1 MESRHVNKPMQ
12 GQKLKDTLNLVAN
25 CEDIGNLMQSVPPF
39 VIIFV
44 LTEKIFNSKFLKTF
58 YKVSESWK
66 KNILR
71 LLLVC
76 PGEVVLV
83 LVIILPD
90 RQINSI
96 GGRTGKIDG

>member
-44 LTEKIFNSKFLKTF
+44 LTEKIFK
-58 YKVSESWK
+58 
-66 KNILR
+66 
-71 LLLVC
+71 
-76 PGEVVLV
+76 G
-83 LVIILPD
+83 
-90 RQINSI
+90 
-96 GGRTGKIDG
+96 

>member
-39 VIIFV
+39 VVIFV
-44 LTEKIFNSKFLKTF
+44 LTEEIFNSRFLKTF

-66 KNILR
+66 ENILR

-96 GGRTGKIDG
+96 GWRTGKIDG

>member
-12 GQKLKDTLNLVAN
+12 GQKLKDTFNLVAN
-25 CEDIGNLMQSVPPF
+25 CEDIGNLMQGVPPF

-44 LTEKIFNSKFLKTF
+44 LTEKIFNSKLLKTF

-96 GGRTGKIDG
+96 RGRTGKIDG